1 MKLNL
6 SQVDVWAAEIEDKP
20 GALANKLQ
28 ALAAGG
34 ANLEFVI
41 SRRAEK
47 EGMGVVFVSPIK
59 GAKVIRAAKAAWFDK
74 TASLHCLR
82 IQGPDKPGAGAQ
94 ITTALAQ
101 AGINL
106 RGLSAAA
113 VGKQFIMY
121 IAFDGDQDIKKSA
134 QVLKKL

>member
-6 SQVDVWAAEIEDKP
+6 SRVDVWAAEIEDKP

-28 ALAAGG
+28 ILAAGG

-41 SRRAEK
+41 SRRADR

-59 GAKVIRAAKAAWFDK
+59 GAKAVRAARAAWFDK

-82 IQGPDKPGAGAQ
+82 FQGPDKPGAGAK
-94 ITTALAQ
+94 ITTALAE

-121 IAFDGDQDIKKSA
+121 IAFDVDQDIKKSA
-134 QVLKKL
+134 GVLKKL